1 MMNYSAWNRRGPTR
15 PFGLPPWQVVLA
27 LVLALALGVAIAV
40 VATGVFLIAFPIAL
54 LAALAYRLFGAH
66 RRRGRGRFG
75 GRRDGGGVIEGDYEV
90 IDGSRPS
97 PSHRDGNR
105 TSH

>member
-1 MMNYSAWNRRGPTR
+1 MNHAVRNRNGRR
-15 PFGLPPWQVVLA
+15 VLGLPPWQIVLA
-27 LVLALALGVAIAV
+27 LVLALALGIAIAV

-54 LAALAYRLFGAH
+54 LAALAYRLFGA
-66 RRRGRGRFG
+66 RRPRGRFG

-97 PSHRDGNR
+97 PSRRDGHQ